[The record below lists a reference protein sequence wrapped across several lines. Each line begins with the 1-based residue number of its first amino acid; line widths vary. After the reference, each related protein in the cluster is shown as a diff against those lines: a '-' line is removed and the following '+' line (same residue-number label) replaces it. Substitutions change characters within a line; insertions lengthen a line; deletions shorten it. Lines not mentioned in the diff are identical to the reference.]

1 MKLKDIR
8 GSYATKSTSAST
20 VSRQASFA
28 GIALIW
34 VFKTQHGSTLVLPN
48 DLLLPTFFLTL
59 SLAFDLLQYVISSA
73 IWGIFNRIKEIEH
86 GPNYEG
92 DIGVSKYLNWP
103 AIFFFWGK
111 LLFVLIGYY
120 YIFNYV
126 LTTIKFAT

>member
-8 GSYATKSTSAST
+8 DAYSTKSTSAST

-34 VFKTQHGSTLVLPN
+34 VFKTQYGNTLVLPN
-48 DLLLPTFFLTL
+48 DLLLPSLFFAL
-59 SLAFDLLQYVISSA
+59 SLAFDLLQYISSSA
-73 IWGIFNRIKEIEH
+73 IWGVFNRIKEREY

-111 LLFVLIGYY
+111 LLFVLIGYFH
-120 YIFNYV
+120 IFIYV
-126 LTTIKFAT
+126 FNNIEFVT